1 MTGGPSTKMEVN
13 EIPSEEVN
21 AIKTFLDTSKEVLAR
36 ILDERKAFL
45 HQNVTK
51 RTVKKALEELLA
63 YWKDLSVDLVESSDY
78 ETILEAEKIFL
89 TLTLI
94 YKGLLNDEEVVEVE
108 EITENASATE
118 PAVETV
124 SEPVIETAV
133 ESVNLEQSLENDA
146 ASDPVDHEP
155 LLVSSDTHV
164 TEPEPMESVSLEEGI
179 HVLES
184 LLISFCSLLET
195 SQTQKQVDMVKF
207 VKTSRKIKVQVLLLS
222 MICYS
227 LNREEGVHMD
237 FESCSTSFFS
247 KEDIYSAFIKIIP
260 KPYNY
265 NLYRNYYNPFLQYFG
280 TSIKNTKAKN
290 TIISV
295 LNTVDKIFPE
305 TALMPFDERRGIVMK
320 KLNLETQSFE
330 NCCESIETSAYVLS
344 SESPIEVSQKMLN
357 LWLLI
362 DATKFLSFDDIC
374 MTIYVYSAELPVIHT
389 QIMRIFYILNRIDET
404 VRDIGYLSYS
414 TPRFVKDYIT
424 VYTEMHAW
432 FASLLH
438 GLSRNYSICELE
450 CDKVTGAVS
459 LKANG
464 RPQIAAELRELS
476 IQMTCPLATLDS
488 TLRLSFERTDLPLLF
503 DEEQERFIFTTPPSS
518 LLSLHNF
525 IASDRE
531 KFATHTVELYP
542 CLDRHFHR
550 FHKSK
555 KSESQ
560 GINTA
565 LPPSYH
571 LFAKTVQ
578 PPEYQLYY
586 TQPAISE
593 SIIPMSNE
601 DIEAQNVLDSMAK
614 EDENGF
620 FCFCIQN
627 VLPALIFFLIC
638 VGLILWAISNF

>member
-1 MTGGPSTKMEVN
+1 MEVN
-13 EIPSEEVN
+13 EIPSAV
-21 AIKTFLDTSKEVLAR
+21 KTFLEASKKVLAR
-36 ILDERKAFL
+36 ILDERKAVL
-45 HQNVTK
+45 RQNVSK
-51 RTVKKALEELLA
+51 STVKKALEELLP
-63 YWKDLSVDLVESSDY
+63 YWKDLSVDSVKSSNY

-94 YKGLLNDEEVVEVE
+94 YKGLLNDQEVVEVE
-108 EITENASATE
+108 EISENISTTE
-118 PAVETV
+118 PVVETV
-124 SEPVIETAV
+124 TEPVVDTDLESVTIEQSLDNND
-133 ESVNLEQSLENDA
+133 ESEMVNLE
-146 ASDPVDHEP
+146 P
-155 LLVSSDTHV
+155 LIANFDTHV
-164 TEPEPMESVSLEEGI
+164 TEPEPVKSVSLEEGI

-195 SQTQKQVDMVKF
+195 SQTDKQADIVKLI
-207 VKTSRKIKVQVLLLS
+207 KSGRKIKVQVLLLS
-222 MICYS
+222 MIHYS
-227 LNREEGVHMD
+227 LNSEEGVHMD

-247 KEDIYSAFIKIIP
+247 KEDLYSAFIKIVP

-265 NLYRNYYNPFLQYFG
+265 NLYRNYYNPFLKNFG

-305 TALMPFDERRGIVMK
+305 TALMPFDERHGIVMK
-320 KLNLETQSFE
+320 KLKLETQSFE
-330 NCCESIETSAYVLS
+330 DCCESIETSAYVLS
-344 SESPIEVSQKMLN
+344 SESPIEVAQKMLN

-362 DATKFLSFDDIC
+362 DATKFLSFDDSC
-374 MTIYVYSAELPVIHT
+374 MTIYVYSAELPVFHT
-389 QIMRIFYILNRIDET
+389 QIMRIFYILNRIDEI

-414 TPRFVKDYIT
+414 TPRFVNDYIT

-432 FASLLH
+432 FSSLLH
-438 GLSRNYSICELE
+438 GLSKNYSICELE
-450 CDKVTGAVS
+450 SDKVTGAISPKV
-459 LKANG
+459 AG

-488 TLRLSFERTDLPLLF
+488 ILRLSFERTDVPLLF

-531 KFATHTVELYP
+531 NFATHTVELYP

-571 LFAKTVQ
+571 LFAKTMQ

-586 TQPAISE
+586 TQPVISE

-614 EDENGF
+614 DDDNGC

-627 VLPALIFFLIC
+627 ILPALIFFFIC
-638 VGLILWAISNF
+638 VGLILWAISEF